1 MRNVTTNAENWGN
14 SVIEQPFKIPFV
26 ATIVRV
32 ANVANEELGKATIEH
47 FGAELQ
53 RYWKGGAFTQFK
65 LVLRFFACLGD
76 MVGADGIYPML
87 EQLWTK
93 LEVYNTEGNE
103 VNTFYR
109 QRRE

>member
-1 MRNVTTNAENWGN
+1 MGN

-93 LEVYNTEGNE
+93 LEAYNTEGNE
-103 VNTFYR
+103 VNTR
-109 QRRE
+109 HPRRRAWYGS